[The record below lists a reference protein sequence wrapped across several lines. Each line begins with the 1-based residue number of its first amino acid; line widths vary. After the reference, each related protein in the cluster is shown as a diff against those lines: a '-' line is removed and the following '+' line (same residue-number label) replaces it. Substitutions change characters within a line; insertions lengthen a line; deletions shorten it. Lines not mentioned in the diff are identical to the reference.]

1 MENNKATL
9 LGVAVPEALGGIS
22 NPGFSMS
29 NGNTDMIFTKDQLAL
44 FGVVPRLTSANTKPQ
59 TKSSLEPKQVES
71 EQPSDGKLEL
81 TDEDIG
87 SLEEP
92 SPWDDAT
99 DTSENTQ
106 LQTKNSV
113 EPKQVES
120 EQPSDGKL
128 ELVDEDIGGLEEPSP
143 WDDAT
148 DIAVPQ
154 NHSEK
159 PVKHSSSF
167 VGFTLWGGLICLNR
181 DSILPPKRLERK
193 EQLMTHNQIFTNQSI
208 CGTKNQH
215 RTFAPTKQIAI
226 RPKLLVQAYPTT
238 QNQGLQSPSPST
250 TAPSPAENKPPAE
263 VKLNLWNRL
272 QQAVKN
278 TKWLIPLIVGAM
290 GLLSLKV
297 FF

>member
-1 MENNKATL
+1 MENNKAAL
-9 LGVAVPEALGGIS
+9 LGVAMPEALGGIS

-59 TKSSLEPKQVES
+59 TKSSLESKQIES
-71 EQPSDGKLEL
+71 EQPSDEK
-81 TDEDIG
+81 
-87 SLEEP
+87 S
-92 SPWDDAT
+92 
-99 DTSENTQ
+99 
-106 LQTKNSV
+106 
-113 EPKQVES
+113 
-120 EQPSDGKL
+120 
-128 ELVDEDIGGLEEPSP
+128 ELVDDNIGGLEEPNP

-154 NHSEK
+154 NDSEK
-159 PVKHSSSF
+159 PVKRSSSF
-167 VGFTLWGGLICLNR
+167 VGFTLWGSLICLNR

-193 EQLMTHNQIFTNQSI
+193 EQLITHNQIFTNQSI

-238 QNQGLQSPSPST
+238 QSQGQQSPSPST
-250 TAPSPAENKPPAE
+250 TAPSLTENNPPAE

-278 TKWLIPLIVGAM
+278 TKWLIPLILGAM

-297 FF
+297 FFR